1 MVNEMIRKILAVAI
15 ALAAAFGLT
24 ITLVAE
30 PAKKPDGKPGA
41 ERALNAPRV
50 TVARA
55 GEQNFIETV
64 VATGSLVAREEILV
78 GPEVEGLRVTEVLA
92 DEGMRVKKGDVL
104 ARLVVDT
111 LEAQLAQNDASLA
124 RTTAAIAQAR
134 SNIVQA
140 EARLTEAK
148 NAFERAKPL
157 HAAGHMPDATYDQRQ
172 QGALSAEAQLLSAKD
187 GLKVAEAEKAQVEA
201 QRREIEWRRG
211 RSAVVAPA
219 DGIISRRIARIGA
232 YAVGSGDA
240 MFRIVA
246 KGEVELDAEVTE
258 TRIAAIKIGQKARVD
273 VTGVGMVE
281 GTVRIV
287 SPEVDKTTRLGRVRI
302 FLGDNPNLRVGT
314 FARASIAT
322 AEGRGLAI
330 PSSSVLYV
338 GDKTVVQVVRNNKVE
353 TRSVDL
359 GLAAGSLVEVRR
371 GLEAGEM
378 VVARSG
384 TFLRD
389 GDAVD
394 PVIAP
399 EKEVR
404 S

>member
-1 MVNEMIRKILAVAI
+1 MVDEMKRKVLTLLIAVAA
-15 ALAAAFGLT
+15 ALGLT

-30 PAKKPDGKPGA
+30 PASKPDKKVGA
-41 ERALNAPRV
+41 ERPANASRV

-55 GEQNFIETV
+55 VEQNFIETV
-64 VATGSLVAREEILV
+64 VATGSLVPREEILV

-111 LEAQLAQNDASLA
+111 LDAQLAQNDAALA
-124 RTTAAIAQAR
+124 RTVAAIAQAR

-140 EARLTEAK
+140 EARVTEAK

-157 HAAGHMPDATYDQRQ
+157 LAAGHMPEATYDQRQ
-172 QGALSAEAQLLSAKD
+172 QAALTADAQLISAKE
-187 GLKVAEAEKAQVEA
+187 GLKVAEAEKAQAEA
-201 QRREIEWRRG
+201 QRREIEWRRS

-219 DGIISRRIARIGA
+219 DGLISRRVARVGG

-246 KGEVELDAEVTE
+246 KGEVELDAEVAE
-258 TRIAAIKIGQKARVD
+258 TRIAAIKVGQRARVE
-273 VTGVGMVE
+273 VTGVGTVE
-281 GTVRIV
+281 GTVRLV
-287 SPEVDKTTRLGRVRI
+287 SPEIDKTTRLGRVRI
-302 FLGDNPNLRVGT
+302 FLGDNPSLRVGT

-322 AEGRGLAI
+322 AEGRGIAI
-330 PSSSVLYV
+330 PASAVLYV
-338 GDKTVVQVVRNNKVE
+338 GDSTVVQLVHENKVE
-353 TRSVDL
+353 TRKVEL
-359 GLAAGSLVEVRR
+359 GLAAGNIVEVRR
-371 GLEAGEM
+371 GLEIGDT

-394 PVIAP
+394 PVLAS

>member
-1 MVNEMIRKILAVAI
+1 MLRKVLAVLFV
-15 ALAAAFGLT
+15 ALAGLGLT
-24 ITLVAE
+24 VTLVAE
-30 PAKKPDGKPGA
+30 PAQKTDAKPNT
-41 ERALNAPRV
+41 ERAFNAPRV
-50 TVARA
+50 TVARV

-64 VATGSLVAREEILV
+64 LATGSLVPREEILV

-111 LEAQLAQNDASLA
+111 LEAQVAQNDASLA

-140 EARLTEAK
+140 EAKLTEAK

-157 HAAGHMPDATYDQRQ
+157 LAAGHMPEATYDQRQ
-172 QGALSAEAQLLSAKD
+172 QAALTAEAQLVSARD

-219 DGIISRRIARIGA
+219 DGIISRRIARIGGF
-232 YAVGSGDA
+232 AVGSGDA

-258 TRIAAIKIGQKARVD
+258 TRIAAVKTGQKARVE
-273 VTGVGMVE
+273 VTGVGTVE
-281 GTVRIV
+281 GTVRLV

-330 PSSSVLYV
+330 PSSAVLYV
-338 GDKTVVQVVRNNKVE
+338 GDSTVVQVVRNNKVE
-353 TRSVDL
+353 TRKVEL
-359 GLAAGSLVEVRR
+359 GLVAGGFVEVRK
-371 GLEAGEM
+371 GLEAGDT

-394 PVIAP
+394 PVLAP

>member
-1 MVNEMIRKILAVAI
+1 MLRKVLAVLFV
-15 ALAAAFGLT
+15 ALAALGLT
-24 ITLVAE
+24 VTLVAE
-30 PAKKPDGKPGA
+30 PAQKSDAKA
-41 ERALNAPRV
+41 NTERPVNAPRV

-55 GEQNFIETV
+55 AEQNFVETV
-64 VATGSLVAREEILV
+64 LATGSLVPREEILV

-111 LEAQLAQNDASLA
+111 LEAQVAQNDASLA

-140 EARLTEAK
+140 EAKLTEAK

-157 HAAGHMPDATYDQRQ
+157 LAAGHMPEATYDQRQ
-172 QGALSAEAQLLSAKD
+172 QAALTAEAQLVSARD

-219 DGIISRRIARIGA
+219 DGIISRRVARIGGF
-232 YAVGSGDA
+232 AVGSGDA

-258 TRIAAIKIGQKARVD
+258 TRIAAVKVGQKARVE
-273 VTGVGMVE
+273 VTGVGTVE
-281 GTVRIV
+281 GTVRLV

-330 PSSSVLYV
+330 PSSAVLYV
-338 GDKTVVQVVRNNKVE
+338 GDTTVVQVVRNNKVE
-353 TRSVDL
+353 TRKVEL
-359 GLAAGSLVEVRR
+359 GLVAGGFVEVRQ
-371 GLEAGEM
+371 GLEAGDT

-394 PVIAP
+394 PVLAP